1 MIEYSIQNHNHKLG
15 RVENFFEINNNIFC
29 LVREFEKSSFI
40 IDKENNENNKMLDS
54 FFIMVKLSTS
64 FNIVPIENIQRK
76 CILINCDGNSF
87 LTYCVDLNEHD

>member
-54 FFIMVKLSTS
+54 FFYNGKIVNFFQYCSYRKYPKKMY
-64 FNIVPIENIQRK
+64 FN
-76 CILINCDGNSF
+76 
-87 LTYCVDLNEHD
+87 